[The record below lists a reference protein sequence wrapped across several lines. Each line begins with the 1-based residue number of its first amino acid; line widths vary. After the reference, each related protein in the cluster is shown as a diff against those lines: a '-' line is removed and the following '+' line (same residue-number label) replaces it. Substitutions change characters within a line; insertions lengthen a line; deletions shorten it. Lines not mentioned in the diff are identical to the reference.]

1 MNTINQCYDFLKKNC
16 IFLCVIDIYMS
27 KLIHILNQYNLLL
40 KLQKVIHEQWKKTF
54 FGVYIYYFKVSY
66 MHHIC
71 VYIIYCIYYT
81 IYVYYTYMYYVYYAY
96 TYMMCVCVCLFMR
109 ILMSLIYTEESETNT
124 IKLAS
129 IKKKTTFDF

>member
-1 MNTINQCYDFLKKNC
+1 
-16 IFLCVIDIYMS
+16 MS

-40 KLQKVIHEQWKKTF
+40 KLQKVIHEQWKNTF

-71 VYIIYCIYYT
+71 VYILYIVYTLHNICILH
-81 IYVYYTYMYYVYYAY
+81 IYVLCILRIHVYD
-96 TYMMCVCVCLFMR
+96 VCVCLFMR
-109 ILMSLIYTEESETNT
+109 ILTSLIYTEESETNT